1 MRLDWA
7 RMLLLATAMAFMQ
20 VGINHSCV
28 SSSVT
33 TIKPQSVL
41 K

>member
-20 VGINHSCV
+20 VGINYSKHKKSLRV
-28 SSSVT
+28 GIS
-33 TIKPQSVL
+33 
-41 K
+41 